1 MRSDCSFIQSASGLL
16 FTASISRSS
25 QYCYSSQVTLR
36 TATSQPH
43 TKFCFA
49 KGGCSH
55 PHHVHTHLNSIV
67 FRCWANCNKI
77 LLLLNICQTFPIG
90 FYRVPL
96 YHQPFF
102 LPVFYHIGMVLS
114 LQRLLWLPLPLLLIS
129 NTLSSFLNIFY
140 PPTSLF
146 LLEQSHL
153 NSIP

>member
-1 MRSDCSFIQSASGLL
+1 MRSDCSFIQSASGVL

-90 FYRVPL
+90 FYHVPICL
-96 YHQPFF
+96 QLFF
-102 LPVFYHIGMVLS
+102 LPVLLS
-114 LQRLLWLPLPLLLIS
+114 YWYG
-129 NTLSSFLNIFY
+129 SFTAKD
-140 PPTSLF
+140 PVAAAPTAA
-146 LLEQSHL
+146 HK
-153 NSIP
+153 